1 MTRFLGFSAARQ
13 VARGASCHLNAGDL
27 DRPAPRE
34 GKLHPLSSVRAAL
47 LPRRLRPLL
56 VTICWVCLKNHS
68 FASDPNF
75 FGGLLILHGEAQSR
89 PVKRIQI
96 RNFYENFRTL
106 KRYYGQ
112 AICACGEILARKY
125 KLIHYAVRWLLC
137 S

>member
-1 MTRFLGFSAARQ
+1 MPVIWIA
-13 VARGASCHLNAGDL
+13 
-27 DRPAPRE
+27 
-34 GKLHPLSSVRAAL
+34 HPLERGNSIPLSFVRAAL
-47 LPRRLRPLL
+47 LPRSLRPLL

-125 KLIHYAVRWLLC
+125 KLIYYAVRWLLC